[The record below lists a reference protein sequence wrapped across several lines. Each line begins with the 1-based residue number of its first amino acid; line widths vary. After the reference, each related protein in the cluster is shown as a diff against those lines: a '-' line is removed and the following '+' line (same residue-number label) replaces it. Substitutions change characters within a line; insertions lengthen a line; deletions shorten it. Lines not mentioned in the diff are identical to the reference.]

1 MKKEQK
7 QYLLNESH
15 VNKQAM
21 GWLTGVVVCS
31 GIVGGLS
38 GARSLDGET
47 LLLTLGLCAV
57 VLGLGFGLAY
67 VLFIRRVRL
76 YMDEQGLW
84 IHMPLQKDR
93 PLLWKDVRTAAVV
106 ELKNMNYPTMIV
118 LSVHEPAETLT
129 RKRMM
134 WKNAKRGQELRIW
147 HSESR
152 QAVVEQ
158 MLHMTL
164 PEIVL

>member
-15 VNKQAM
+15 VNKDAM
-21 GWLTGVVVCS
+21 RWLVGVMVCS
-31 GIVGGLS
+31 GIAGGIS
-38 GARSLDGET
+38 GARTLDGKM
-47 LLLTLGLCAV
+47 LLLVLGITAV
-57 VLGLGFGLAY
+57 MLGLGFGLAY
-67 VLFIRRVRL
+67 VLFIRKVRL

-93 PLLWKDVRTAAVV
+93 PLLWKDIRTAAIVN
-106 ELKNMNYPTMIV
+106 LQNMNYPTMIV
-118 LSVHEPAETLT
+118 LSVNQPAETLT
-129 RKRMM
+129 RKRMV
-134 WKNAKRGQELRIW
+134 WKNTKRGQELRIW

>member
-15 VNKQAM
+15 LNKDAM
-21 GWLTGVVVCS
+21 RWLAGVLVCS
-31 GIVGGLS
+31 AIAGGIS
-38 GARSLDGET
+38 GARTLDGET
-47 LLLTLGLCAV
+47 LLLVLGITAV
-57 VLGLGFGLAY
+57 VLGLDFGLAY
-67 VLFIRRVRL
+67 VLVIRPVRL

-84 IHMPLQKDR
+84 VHMPLMKDR
-93 PLLWKDVRTAAVV
+93 PLLWKDIRTAAVV
-106 ELKNMNYPTMIV
+106 NLKNMTYPTMIV
-118 LSVHEPAETLT
+118 LSVYTPEETLT
-129 RKRMM
+129 RKRMV

-164 PEIVL
+164 PEIIR

>member
-15 VNKQAM
+15 VNKDAM
-21 GWLTGVVVCS
+21 RWLVGVMVCS
-31 GIVGGLS
+31 GIAGGLS
-38 GARSLDGET
+38 GARTLDGET
-47 LLLTLGLCAV
+47 LLIVLGVTAV

-67 VLFIRRVRL
+67 ALVIRRVRL

-84 IHMPLQKDR
+84 VHMPLMKDR

-106 ELKNMNYPTMIV
+106 NLKNMAYPTMIV
-118 LSVHEPAETLT
+118 LSVHTPDETLT

-152 QAVVEQ
+152 LAVVEN

>member
-15 VNKQAM
+15 VNKDVL
-21 GWLTGVVVCS
+21 GWLVGLMVCS
-31 GIVGGLS
+31 GIAGGLS
-38 GARSLDGET
+38 GARTLDGET
-47 LLLTLGLCAV
+47 LLLVLGITAV
-57 VLGLGFGLAY
+57 GLGLGFGLAY
-67 VLFIRRVRL
+67 VLVIRRVRL

-84 IHMPLQKDR
+84 VHMPLMKDR
-93 PLLWKDVRTAAVV
+93 PLLWKDIRTAAVV
-106 ELKNMNYPTMIV
+106 NLENMASPTMIV

-134 WKNAKRGQELRIW
+134 WKNARRGQEMRIW
-147 HSESR
+147 FSESR
-152 QAVVEQ
+152 LAVVED
-158 MLHMTL
+158 MLNMTL